1 MRNMPRR
8 RTYASAA
15 EKQAAYRHRA
25 AIKRKGNVTNRGGLH
40 ELVERVRFIRD
51 TSRGIS
57 QDSLKNWKH
66 WPGSAELRAFALQDD
81 LDAVVARLTALL
93 EGDSKP
99 FQGEEFERW
108 RRTSDQSQLLVF
120 AP

>member
-8 RTYASAA
+8 RAYASAA

-25 AIKRKGNVTNRGGLH
+25 AIKRKSNVTNHGDLDD
-40 ELVERVRFIRD
+40 LVERVRFVRD
-51 TSRGIS
+51 AARDIS
-57 QDSLKNWKH
+57 QANVANWKG

-99 FQGEEFERW
+99 FQGAEFERW
-108 RRTSDQSQLLVF
+108 RRARGSQLLVF